1 MRISDWSS
9 DVCSSDLIHAQYAC
23 DAAERCAA
31 ISRIVESPE
40 VLVHVK
46 GCEVAIA
53 RADASKHPAA
63 ASVDAREVRADLVQQ
78 IATDFRNLDLQF
90 DLQRRCRPQRS
101 EERSVGKECVST
113 CRSRWW

>member
-53 RADASKHPAA
+53 RADASNHLAA
-63 ASVDAREVRADLVQQ
+63 ASVDARVVRADLVQQ
-78 IATDFRNLDLQF
+78 IVTYFRNFDLLIA
-90 DLQRRCRPQRS
+90 LQRRCRAQAVHHLRVV
-101 EERSVGKECVST
+101 RMCVV
-113 CRSRWW
+113 